1 MILTIVITATIT
13 TYEAFTVT
21 GTGVVRFNGLVKN
34 VNNFNLYADSI
45 VHLGIDARI
54 EPSQL
59 LRRPVGRDHAP
70 VKRRTPWPQSV
81 LPAVFR

>member
-1 MILTIVITATIT
+1 MTIIVNGNNYNMNI
-13 TYEAFTVT
+13 YGD

-54 EPSQL
+54 YAAIITPT
-59 LRRPVGRDHAP
+59 RRP
-70 VKRRTPWPQSV
+70 
-81 LPAVFR
+81 